1 MYLNLH
7 MFFPNPQFPSPCAFG
22 TWLATTMR
30 QGIIASFF
38 KNFDREDD
46 DLGYKTIIKRSKC

>member
-1 MYLNLH
+1 